1 MVESC
6 GRALADVFEQLF
18 GAGEEGLGGF
28 GPRVLL
34 LAGRLCSRAR
44 RHNTRGMCGSDSQC
58 SPVWPPIQ
66 NGKRIGK
73 SASVLVKIPDVLGRL
88 TKILG
93 TFLLGP
99 S

>member
-1 MVESC
+1 MYLNSS
-6 GRALADVFEQLF
+6 LEQ
-18 GAGEEGLGGF
+18 ERRIWEGLGRGF
-28 GPRVLL
+28 RCWR
-34 LAGRLCSRAR
+34 AGFAAG
-44 RHNTRGMCGSDSQC
+44 HTGTTPGMCGSDSQC

-73 SASVLVKIPDVLGRL
+73 SASVVVKIPDVLGRL